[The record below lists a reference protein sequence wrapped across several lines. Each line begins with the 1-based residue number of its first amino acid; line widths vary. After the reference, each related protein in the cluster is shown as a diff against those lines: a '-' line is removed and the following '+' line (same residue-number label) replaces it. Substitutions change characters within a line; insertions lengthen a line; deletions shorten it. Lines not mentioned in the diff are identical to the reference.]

1 MNISEVTRRD
11 ITDAIQAEG
20 IAWSG
25 RLDDVAFL
33 SRVFD
38 LQVMRS
44 TDPRYRTAADDIW
57 KHRIMNNDWEDDWVF
72 YDDRFDLMH
81 CEEDV
86 FLQFLCE
93 TVHPIVRPD
102 ASESVRIVQLYNGIL
117 ASDGYEL
124 VEKTRLSGRPIYVGR
139 PVLSRVTPGLN
150 AAREALTPLDPTYL
164 AQQITR
170 MEAAVESDP
179 DLAIGTSK
187 ELVETCCQTILV
199 DRGKTVPKGIDLP
212 ALVKLT
218 TKELR
223 LTPTGIPEE
232 ARAADTVRR
241 LLSNLATVAQGIAE
255 LRNVYGTGHG
265 RSAKRRGLETRHAK
279 LMVGCA
285 STLAVFLYETHVA
298 RQAQDGRK

>member
-11 ITDAIQAEG
+11 VADAIQAEG

-38 LQVMRS
+38 LRVMRS

-57 KHRIMNNDWEDDWVF
+57 KHRIANSDWEDDWVF
-72 YDDRFDLMH
+72 YDERFDLMH
-81 CEEDV
+81 CEEDI
-86 FLQFLCE
+86 FLRFLCE

-102 ASESVRIVQLYNGIL
+102 ASDSARVVQLYNGIL
-117 ASDGYEL
+117 ARDGYEL
-124 VEKTRLSGRPIYVGR
+124 AEKTKLSGRPVYVGR
-139 PVLSRVTPGLN
+139 PILSRLTPGLN
-150 AAREALTPLDPTYL
+150 AARETLTPLDPTYL
-164 AQQITR
+164 TQQITR
-170 MEAAVESDP
+170 METAVESDP

-187 ELVETCCQTILV
+187 ELVETCCRTILT
-199 DRGKTVPKGIDLP
+199 DRGTTVPKGIDLP
-212 ALVKLT
+212 VLVKLT
-218 TKELR
+218 AKELR

-232 ARAADTVRR
+232 ARAAATVKR

-265 RSAKRRGLETRHAK
+265 RGPRKRGLEARHAK

-298 RQAQDGRK
+298 RHDRSADK

>member
-1 MNISEVTRRD
+1 MNISELTRRD
-11 ITDAIQAEG
+11 IADAIQAEG

-38 LQVMRS
+38 LRVMRS

-57 KHRIMNNDWEDDWVF
+57 KHRIVNNDWEDGWVF
-72 YDDRFDLMH
+72 YDDRFDLMY

-86 FLQFLCE
+86 FLRFLCE

-102 ASESVRIVQLYNGIL
+102 ASESARIVQLYNGIL
-117 ASDGYEL
+117 AQDGYEL
-124 VEKTRLSGRPIYVGR
+124 AEKTKLSGRPVYVGR
-139 PVLSRVTPGLN
+139 PVLNRLTPGLN

-164 AQQITR
+164 TQQITR
-170 MEAAVESDP
+170 MEAAVEGDP

-187 ELVETCCQTILV
+187 ELVETCCRTILT
-199 DRGKTVPKGIDLP
+199 DRGQTVPKGINLP

-265 RSAKRRGLETRHAK
+265 RGAKG
-279 LMVGCA
+279 
-285 STLAVFLYETHVA
+285 S
-298 RQAQDGRK
+298 